1 MTKNLVL
8 NTNQIKILKIFLFI
22 LFITVN
28 IFVSLYSISHN
39 SWIWE
44 TDNIQQI
51 IFGTTSGFVSFSGIV
66 AVLKINHNKKSG
78 YWWGI
83 LNSIAFG
90 IFSLSINL
98 TGDLIV
104 NIIYIF
110 LIIFMLLKNKNNT
123 NIQERRLE
131 KKSIMILSLILI
143 VTFLLFFFL
152 IPELNSVLA
161 NALNLPNFI
170 YGSNFTYY
178 WVGRTIDSLMNSIS
192 IIAFITMVSGYQK
205 TWYIWISKNIL
216 AVIFFSGVGVLNISI
231 LIMNIL
237 FFILSIYNLRTR
249 IKTMKIAIIGPEN
262 ISKKMVMKYLEDNLK
277 DFKFFDKSNDMINEN
292 FEKYSKNLQSNAFE
306 MQKNIFINRK
316 KEIQNL
322 TNFKNVVIDRYL
334 IDDFIT
340 SQTYIE
346 VNNFTKEE
354 SKYWKKIEK
363 KYFNFLD
370 SIPRLD
376 YVFLLDDSNEEIKK
390 RKECSQDEKTR
401 EFEVNNQTFFEKVN
415 EKYKS
420 LEFISSISKYSKK
433 YIILENNDSEQT
445 ANKIKQIISENM

>member
-22 LFITVN
+22 LFITIN

-131 KKSIMILSLILI
+131 KKSITILSLILI

-152 IPELNSVLA
+152 IPELNWALS

-178 WVGRTIDSLMNSIS
+178 WAGRTIDSLMNSIS

-216 AVIFFSGVGVLNISI
+216 AVIFFSGIGVLNISI

-262 ISKKMVMKYLEDNLK
+262 IGKTMVMKYLEQDLK
-277 DFKFFDKSNDMINEN
+277 EFEFIYGKQNIINEDFQGFTEYMKSNPFETQNDLFAYRKEQIKKLNN
-292 FEKYSKNLQSNAFE
+292 F
-306 MQKNIFINRK
+306 
-316 KEIQNL
+316 QNGI
-322 TNFKNVVIDRYL
+322 IDGHL
-334 IDDFIT
+334 IDDFIL
-340 SQTYIE
+340 SKTYIE
-346 VNNFTKEE
+346 VNNLTEE
-354 SKYWKKIEK
+354 QSSSWKKIEK
-363 KYFNFLD
+363 KYFNFLN
-370 SIPRLD
+370 STPKLD
-376 YVFLLDDSNEEIKK
+376 YVFLLDASSEEINK
-390 RKECSQDEKTR
+390 RRECSQDEKMR
-401 EFEVNNQTFFEKVN
+401 EFETDNQAFFEKLN

-420 LEFISSISKYSKK
+420 LDFISSISKYSKK
-433 YIILENNDSEQT
+433 YIILENNDSKEKYE
-445 ANKIKQIISENM
+445 KIKQIISENM